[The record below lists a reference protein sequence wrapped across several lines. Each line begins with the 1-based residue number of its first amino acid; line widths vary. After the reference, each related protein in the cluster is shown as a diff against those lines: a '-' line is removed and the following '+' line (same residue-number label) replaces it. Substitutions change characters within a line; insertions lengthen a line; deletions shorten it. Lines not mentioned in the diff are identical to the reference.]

1 MFDNSGYFCIQSR
14 VWMIEAVL
22 LVWLCWSSSF
32 IGAKAT
38 VTDPVEGIGPSRA
51 HIVQGLTFSLGLL
64 SPDSQGLHMARA
76 TAKFKL
82 AFALGG
88 ILLVPPP

>member
-38 VTDPVEGIGPSRA
+38 VTDPVEG
-51 HIVQGLTFSLGLL
+51 Q
-64 SPDSQGLHMARA
+64 
-76 TAKFKL
+76 
-82 AFALGG
+82 FA
-88 ILLVPPP
+88 